1 MNSIDICNMA
11 LSFLNCGRIN
21 SIDDTDTAARLCK
34 INYNHLRR
42 RLLRMYP
49 WGFAE
54 KITKLALFEAQRI
67 GYLYA
72 YAYPEDC
79 LLMHFVF
86 DEDHASNYEEERQ
99 DFRVCQLADAG
110 QAILTN
116 VEKAYACYTSD
127 IKQTQRFS
135 AEFVD
140 ALSHLLASSIAM
152 TLTGNTELQSINLQ
166 LAQQAVDLARYQD
179 ATERERHTRYP
190 HQYSDARFM

>member
-1 MNSIDICNMA
+1 MIPNFCFMQKKHGNNLKPMYNSCVI
-11 LSFLNCGRIN
+11 RYK
-21 SIDDTDTAARLCK
+21 SI
-34 INYNHLRR
+34 
-42 RLLRMYP
+42 
-49 WGFAE
+49 
-54 KITKLALFEAQRI
+54 
-67 GYLYA
+67 
-72 YAYPEDC
+72 
-79 LLMHFVF
+79 
-86 DEDHASNYEEERQ
+86 
-99 DFRVCQLADAG
+99 CQLADAG